1 MQSLG
6 GLSPP
11 KQTEVLRRGLRPPRN
26 QPCLREVFPQYP
38 RRSDLHEALQCN
50 DNGWHLITKVKWRWP
65 SMSSP
70 TPNREIDEVRNSEKL
85 HDDTEHCMLV
95 LAVLGNQ
102 NFYFHSKN
110 ILICD

>member
-11 KQTEVLRRGLRPPRN
+11 KQTEVLRRGLSPPRN
-26 QPCLREVFPQYP
+26 QPYLREVFPQYP
-38 RRSDLHEALQCN
+38 SN
-50 DNGWHLITKVKWRWP
+50 DNGWHLISKVKRRWP

-85 HDDTEHCMLV
+85 VLHDDTEHCMLV

-102 NFYFHSKN
+102 KILFSK
-110 ILICD
+110 